1 LAAEISVVIP
11 SYNGGTQLDECLNA
25 IARLAQA
32 PREVIVVDDGSNDGS
47 IQRAAARGIRTLATS
62 GRKGP
67 AEARNIGAQ
76 AATGDVVFFLDADV
90 CVHPDAIERVIADFA
105 DPAIDAVIGSYD
117 DDPSSRD
124 FLSQYKNLMHCFV
137 HQNAESEASTFWS
150 GCGAIRR
157 EVFLAMSGFD
167 ANSYT
172 RPAIEDIELGYRM
185 RRAGRRILLDRDLR
199 VKHLKKWTFW
209 GLLKTDVLDRGIP
222 WTELILRDHNMP
234 NDLNL
239 EISQRVSIGLVY
251 LMLLYAAIHAFRFGG
266 YALLPLF
273 TILFILL
280 SSFWSDG
287 AEHRS
292 LGVCAA
298 MIGGAAAIVLCAWR
312 IHMRGLIPL
321 VVAIVPL
328 LFLRHRYDVRGRWGS
343 LNAWFHGLYIVVVV
357 VVSMLYLRDR
367 YFIAA
372 VVTAVVVLA
381 TLNNGFYLF
390 LSEKRGKL
398 FALAAFPFHLLY
410 HFYNGVSF
418 VTGSLLWSVHAIQT
432 RADEAAPVPETGGS
446 GAASSASSNV
456 PAKVSATSGARGASA
471 R

>member
-1 LAAEISVVIP
+1 MAFKISIVIP
-11 SYNGGTQLDECLNA
+11 SYNGGAQLDECLNA
-25 IARLAQA
+25 IARLATPPA
-32 PREVIVVDDGSNDGS
+32 EVIVVDDGSNDGS
-47 IQRAAARGIRTLATS
+47 IQKAAARGLRILSTS
-62 GRKGP
+62 GRQGP
-67 AEARNIGAQ
+67 AVARNIGAQ

-90 CVHPDAIERVIADFA
+90 SVHPDAMERVAAAFA

-137 HQNAESEASTFWS
+137 HQNARSDASTFWS
-150 GCGAIRR
+150 GCGAVRR
-157 EVFLAMSGFD
+157 DVFLAMSGFD
-167 ANSYT
+167 ASYK
-172 RPAIEDIELGYRM
+172 RPAIEDIELGYRL
-185 RRAGRRILLDRDLR
+185 RGAGRRILLDRELR

-222 WTELILRDHNMP
+222 WTELILRDQRMP

-239 EISQRVSIGLVY
+239 QISQRVSIGLVY
-251 LMLLYAAIHAFRFGG
+251 LMLAYAAFHALRFGG

-287 AEHRS
+287 ARQRS

-298 MIGGAAAIVLCAWR
+298 MVLGAAAIVLGAWR

-328 LFLRHRYDVRGRWGS
+328 LFLRHRYDKQGRWGS
-343 LNAWFHGLYIVVVV
+343 LNAWFHGLYIAVVI
-357 VVSMLYLRDR
+357 VVSMLYLKDR

-372 VVTAVVVLA
+372 VILGVLVLA

-390 LSEKRGKL
+390 LSEKRGRL

-418 VTGSLLWSVHAIQT
+418 VMGSLLWSVRAIQARTGEGPPPKSNVSSNSGDT
-432 RADEAAPVPETGGS
+432 R
-446 GAASSASSNV
+446 GAAA
-456 PAKVSATSGARGASA
+456 G
-471 R
+471 

>member
-1 LAAEISVVIP
+1 LASKISVVIP

-25 IARLAQA
+25 IARLAT
-32 PREVIVVDDGSNDGS
+32 PPSEVIVVDDGSDDGS
-47 IQRAAARGIRTLATS
+47 IQKAAARGVRILATS
-62 GRKGP
+62 GRQGP
-67 AEARNIGAQ
+67 AVARNIGAQ
-76 AATGDVVFFLDADV
+76 AAAGDVVFFLDADV
-90 CVHPDAIERVIADFA
+90 SVHPDAMERVAAAFT

-137 HQNAESEASTFWS
+137 HQNARSEASTFWS
-150 GCGAIRR
+150 GCGAVRR
-157 EVFLAMSGFD
+157 DVFLAMSGFD
-167 ANSYT
+167 ATYK
-172 RPAIEDIELGYRM
+172 RPAIEDIELGYRL
-185 RRAGRRILLDRDLR
+185 RGAGRRILLDRELR

-222 WTELILRDHNMP
+222 WTELILRDQRMP

-239 EISQRVSIGLVY
+239 QISQRVSIGLVY
-251 LMLLYAAIHAFRFGG
+251 LMLAYAAVHALRFGG

-287 AEHRS
+287 AQHRS

-298 MIGGAAAIVLCAWR
+298 MISGAAAIVLCAWK

-328 LFLRHRYDVRGRWGS
+328 LFLRHRYDNRGRWRS
-343 LNAWFHGLYIVVVV
+343 LNAWFHGLYIAVVI
-357 VVSMLYLRDR
+357 VVSMLYLKDR

-372 VVTAVVVLA
+372 VILGVLVLA

-390 LSEKRGKL
+390 LSEKRGRL

-418 VTGSLLWSVHAIQT
+418 VMGSLLWSVRAIQART
-432 RADEAAPVPETGGS
+432 GEGTPPVPAPVTNVASESGDTR
-446 GAASSASSNV
+446 GAAA
-456 PAKVSATSGARGASA
+456 G
-471 R
+471 

>member
-1 LAAEISVVIP
+1 MVSKISVVIP
-11 SYNGGTQLDECLNA
+11 AYNGGTQLDECLNA
-25 IARLAQA
+25 LARLATA
-32 PREVIVVDDGSNDGS
+32 PSEIIVVDDGSTDGS
-47 IQRAAARGIRTLATS
+47 IQRAAEHSLGVRILATS
-62 GRKGP
+62 GRMGP
-67 AEARNIGAQ
+67 ATARNMGAQ
-76 AATGDVVFFLDADV
+76 AATGDILFFLDADV
-90 CVHPDAIERVIADFA
+90 CVHADATERLAAAFA

-137 HQNAESEASTFWS
+137 HQNARSEASTFWS

-157 EVFLAMSGFD
+157 EIFLTMSGFD
-167 ANSYT
+167 ASYR
-172 RPAIEDIELGYRM
+172 RPAIEDIELGYRLCH
-185 RRAGRRILLDRDLR
+185 AGRRILLDRDLR

-222 WTELILRDHNMP
+222 WTELILRDQKMP

-239 EISQRVSIGLVY
+239 QISQRVSIGLVY
-251 LMLLYAAIHAFRFGG
+251 LMLLYAAEHALRYGG
-266 YALLPLF
+266 YALLPLV

-280 SSFWSDG
+280 GSFWSDA
-287 AEHRS
+287 AEKRS

-298 MIGGAAAIVLCAWR
+298 MIAGAAAIVLCAWK

-328 LFLRHRYDVRGRWGS
+328 LFLRHRYDKRGARWDFW
-343 LNAWFHGLYIVVVV
+343 NAWFHGLYIVVVIA
-357 VVSMLYLRDR
+357 VSMLYLKDR
-367 YFIAA
+367 YFI
-372 VVTAVVVLA
+372 TAVVAGVLVLA

-390 LSEKRGKL
+390 LSEKRGRL

-418 VTGSLLWSVHAIQT
+418 VMGSLLWSA
-432 RADEAAPVPETGGS
+432 RAMKARTEDVDRPA
-446 GAASSASSNV
+446 GAFP
-456 PAKVSATSGARGASA
+456 PARK
-471 R
+471 